1 MRIRRLAAVVAA
13 LGIAGVLG
21 GRLLADGR
29 VRDAIKTSPVLRRLN
44 SRSLRR
50 VDAWIFN
57 ARHGAPTPAALGDGH
72 PAEEIVLGDP
82 MGLARGPTGVLY
94 VADRGG
100 TGPGHVIWA
109 IEGARARIIA
119 GTGGRGVER
128 TGRPALTS
136 ALGSPQ
142 GIAVDGAGRL
152 YVADSYNHV
161 VLRID
166 PDGRLVRVAG
176 IGRPGD
182 EGDGGPADEAALNQP
197 YDVRV
202 ALDGAIYIADY
213 GNNRIRRVTPDG
225 RIATVAGTGEPG
237 YDGDGGPAA
246 AARLN
251 GPYGV
256 YPDSRHGLLIADSQN
271 HVLRR
276 VDATG
281 LIETIAGTG
290 RPGNTGDEG
299 PARQAAFDTPQG
311 IVVDEAG
318 SIFVDDEHN
327 HEIRV
332 IDTAGVVHRLLGN
345 GKPGFSAD
353 GTPAD
358 STALNDPENMVL
370 LPDGRL
376 LLTEAGNGR
385 VRMLGADHRLVT
397 IAGGAK

>member
-1 MRIRRLAAVVAA
+1 MRIRRLAVVVAA
-13 LGIAGVLG
+13 LGIAGVVG
-21 GRLLADGR
+21 TRMLADGR

-44 SRSLRR
+44 SRWLRR
-50 VDAWIFN
+50 VDARIFN

-82 MGLARGPTGVLY
+82 MGLARSPTGVLY

-109 IEGARARIIA
+109 IEGGRARIIA
-119 GTGGRGVER
+119 GTGGRGVEG
-128 TGRPALTS
+128 TGRPALSS

-142 GIAVDGAGRL
+142 GIALDGAGRL

-256 YPDSRHGLLIADSQN
+256 YPDSRHGFLIADSQN

-332 IDTAGVVHRLLGN
+332 IDTAGVVHRLLGT

-397 IAGGAK
+397 IAGGAR